1 MFLDTF
7 IKPVITTTHLLSNL
21 KIMMIIR
28 IDEEGGSL
36 VLPRDDNEPFST
48 FVSNSL
54 LEFVS
59 VPTSS

>member
-7 IKPVITTTHLLSNL
+7 IKPVIKTTHLLSYL
-21 KIMMIIR
+21 KIVMMIR
-28 IDEEGGSL
+28 IDEEGVSL
-36 VLPRDDNEPFST
+36 VLPRDDNKALST

-59 VPTSS
+59 VSTSS